1 MGKIV
6 SVVVIGGIEWRS
18 GPNMILKCNKCKG
31 NNVLQQASI
40 LIDWRDMDE
49 PDFCIELG
57 DLSFDDY
64 YYCKDCEMDVHA
76 TEVEMESE

>member
-1 MGKIV
+1 
-6 SVVVIGGIEWRS
+6 
-18 GPNMILKCNKCKG
+18 MILECNKCKG

-49 PDFCIELG
+49 PDFFICLG

-64 YYCKDCEMDVHA
+64 YYCTDCEEDVHA
-76 TEVEMESE
+76 REVETKSE